1 MRSTGIASLVRRSTA
16 ARFVAAASVALSA
29 AFPCGAGVVGSDS
42 YWITLATTPGAWTDN
57 VNWNP
62 IAPTTARNAFIQ
74 NGIGATANLG
84 ASAVA
89 KTLTV
94 NGNATLRSGTLA
106 LASNAGGLSMNQGGG
121 TRLTLAASTSLGDV
135 RLTTPSATIGLTNTA
150 NGVDVGG
157 YLETNVVDLVASG
170 SATARLTV
178 SGDLTIGNDGSGN
191 AVQGNPDGTSGAAII
206 SAGTIRVSVA
216 ASAGAADYNWIGTYG
231 ANDTLA
237 ADELLIGDAGDQGAA
252 ENFGG
257 TWTVTDTVIGA
268 QAGSNSNY
276 LTVADGGT
284 MTNDGLMIVGLRGS
298 SNALSIDGIGS
309 LFDMSDSS
317 DDLVI
322 GSLAG
327 ATGNTVSVNYGAIVV
342 DKEIIVGD
350 EGSSNLLEIGN
361 TDTGSVTA
369 GGLEVGRKSDA
380 NGVFLDNGSTAT
392 LHGSVTVGKD
402 GADNAFRIWRGSV
415 VTLTE
420 AGDDFTIGYESNADS
435 DGNLL
440 EVRHAGS
447 KLVMHQAD
455 AELWIFGVRS
465 GGGTGNMALVRDG
478 GTLEVDMVMVAS
490 GGTLAGDA
498 SVVGTVNVAGGGVI
512 APGDGTAGSLGTLS
526 VTGDVD
532 FSPSAGGPGL
542 LEIDIDGLLCDMLSV
557 SGDLDIAGA
566 TLDLNFIGP
575 PSGMAYLI
583 ADYGTLTG
591 TFGSVVDLPAGWY
604 VDYRFGG
611 MNKIAVVPEPSAI
624 VLAGLGLAGVAAWRL
639 RRRRPA

>member
-1 MRSTGIASLVRRSTA
+1 MRSTGIAPTVRLFTL
-16 ARFVAAASVALSA
+16 ARFVAAAGVAFSA
-29 AFPCGAGVVGSDS
+29 ALPSRAAVVGSDS
-42 YWITLATTPGAWTDN
+42 FWITPATSPGAWTDN

-62 IAPTTARNAFIQ
+62 VAPTAARNAFIQ

-84 ASAVA
+84 AAAA
-89 KTLTV
+89 KTLSV
-94 NGNATLRSGTLA
+94 SGNATLRSGTLTLDA
-106 LASNAGGLSMNQGGG
+106 NAGGLSMNQGAG
-121 TRLTLAASTSLGDV
+121 TTLTLAAGTSLGNV

-150 NGVDVGG
+150 NGVDAGG
-157 YLETNVVDLVASG
+157 YLETNVVDLVSSG
-170 SATARLTV
+170 TATARLTV
-178 SGDLTIGNDGSGN
+178 AGDLTIGNDGSGN

-231 ANDTLA
+231 AADTLA
-237 ADELLIGDAGDQGAA
+237 ATTLRIGEAGDKGGA

-257 TWTVTDTVIGA
+257 TWTVTDTILGD
-268 QAGSNSNY
+268 QAGSNANY

-284 MTNDGLMIVGLRGS
+284 ITNDGEMIVGLRGS

-309 LFDMSDSS
+309 LFDMSNSS
-317 DDLVI
+317 DEFVI

-327 ATGNTVSVNYGAIVV
+327 ATGNAVSVNYGALVV
-342 DKEIIVGD
+342 DKEIVVGD
-350 EGSSNLLEIGN
+350 AGSSNLLEIGN

-369 GGLEVGRKSDA
+369 GGLEVGRNADA

-392 LHGSVTVGKD
+392 LNGSVTVGKD
-402 GADNAFRIWRGSV
+402 GADNTFRIWRGSV
-415 VTLTE
+415 VTLTQS
-420 AGDDFTIGYESNADS
+420 GDDFTIGYESNADS

-440 EVRHAGS
+440 DVRHAGS
-447 KLVMHQAD
+447 KLVMQQANS
-455 AELWIFGVRS
+455 ALWIHGVTA

-478 GTLEVDMVMVAS
+478 GTLEVDMVIVAS
-490 GGTLAGDA
+490 GGTLAGDS
-498 SVVGTVNVAGGGVI
+498 SVVGTVSVATGGVI

-526 VTGDVD
+526 VTGDAD
-532 FSPSAGGPGL
+532 FSPVVGGPGL

-639 RRRRPA
+639 RRRRRA

>member
-1 MRSTGIASLVRRSTA
+1 MRSTGIAPTVRLFTL
-16 ARFVAAASVALSA
+16 ARFVAAAGVALSA
-29 AFPCGAGVVGSDS
+29 ALPSHAAVVGGDS
-42 YWITLATTPGAWTDN
+42 FWITLATTPGDWTDN

-62 IAPTTARNAFIQ
+62 IAPTAARNAFIQ

-84 ASAVA
+84 AAAA
-89 KTLTV
+89 KTLSV
-94 NGNATLRSGTLA
+94 SGNATLRSGTLTLDA
-106 LASNAGGLSMNQGGG
+106 NAGGLSMNQGAG
-121 TRLTLAASTSLGDV
+121 TTLTLAAGTSLGNV
-135 RLTTPSATIGLTNTA
+135 LLTTPSATIGLTNTA

-157 YLETNVVDLVASG
+157 YLETNVVNLVSSG
-170 SATARLTV
+170 TATARLTV
-178 SGDLTIGNDGSGN
+178 AGDLTIGNDGSGN

-231 ANDTLA
+231 AADTLA
-237 ADELLIGDAGDQGAA
+237 ATTLRIGEAGDKGGA

-257 TWTVTDTVIGA
+257 TWTVTDTILGD
-268 QAGSNSNY
+268 QAGSNANY

-284 MTNDGLMIVGLRGS
+284 ITNDGEMIVGLRGS

-309 LFDMSDSS
+309 LFDMSNSS
-317 DDLVI
+317 DEFVI

-327 ATGNTVSVNYGAIVV
+327 ATGNAVSVNYGALVV
-342 DKEIIVGD
+342 DKEIVVGD
-350 EGSSNLLEIGN
+350 AGSSNLLEIGN

-369 GGLEVGRKSDA
+369 GGLEVGRNADA

-392 LHGSVTVGKD
+392 LNGSVTVGKN

-415 VTLTE
+415 VTLTQ

-440 EVRHAGS
+440 DVRHAGS
-447 KLVMHQAD
+447 KLVMQQANS
-455 AELWIFGVRS
+455 ALWIHGVTA

-478 GTLEVDMVMVAS
+478 GTLEVDMVIVAS
-490 GGTLAGDA
+490 GGTLAGDS
-498 SVVGTVNVAGGGVI
+498 SVVGTVSVATGGVI

-526 VTGDVD
+526 VTGDAD
-532 FSPSAGGPGL
+532 FSPLVGGPGL

-639 RRRRPA
+639 RRRRRA